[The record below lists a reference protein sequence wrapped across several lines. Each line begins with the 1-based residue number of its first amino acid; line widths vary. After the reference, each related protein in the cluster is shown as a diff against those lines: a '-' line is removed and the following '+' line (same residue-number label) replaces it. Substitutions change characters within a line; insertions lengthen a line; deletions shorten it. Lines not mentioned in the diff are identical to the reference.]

1 MRKIAVFFLLA
12 GVLLGEACNHADSVP
27 GGILS
32 TKEMKAILVDMQ
44 LADAY
49 NQQIQF
55 LPDTIN
61 PAERPVLQELK
72 LKKYYVQILQLH
84 HTTREEFLE
93 SYHYYEAHPD
103 LLQKVYSAMADEIKQ
118 TRTTLDSIQVKQQ
131 ARRDS
136 LRRKADSLLMKTDSL
151 RRKGGLLL
159 AKKDTAT
166 AKKDT
171 TGRQWWDLLIRK
183 KTKSYRL
190 DSLWKS
196 IEGR

>member
-1 MRKIAVFFLLA
+1 MRKISIFFLLA
-12 GVLLGEACNHADSVP
+12 GILLGDACNRADGVP

-32 TKEMKAILVDMQ
+32 TKEMKAILLDMQ

-61 PAERPVLQELK
+61 PVERPVLQELK

-103 LLQKVYSAMADEIKQ
+103 LLQKVYSAMAEEIKQ

-131 ARRDS
+131 ARQ
-136 LRRKADSLLMKTDSL
+136 DSLLMKTDSL
-151 RRKGGLLL
+151 RRKEGLLL
-159 AKKDTAT
+159 T
-166 AKKDT
+166 KKDT
-171 TGRQWWDLLIRK
+171 TGRQWWDLLIKK

-196 IEGR
+196 VEGR

>member
-1 MRKIAVFFLLA
+1 MRKISVFFLLA
-12 GVLLGEACNHADSVP
+12 GILLGNACNRADGVP

-32 TKEMKAILVDMQ
+32 TKEMKAILLDMQ

-61 PAERPVLQELK
+61 PVERPILQELK
-72 LKKYYVQILQLH
+72 LKKYYAQILQLH
-84 HTTREEFLE
+84 HTNREEFLE

-103 LLQKVYSAMADEIKQ
+103 LLQKVYSAMAEEIKQ
-118 TRTTLDSIQVKQQ
+118 TRTMLDSIQVKQQ

-136 LRRKADSLLMKTDSL
+136 LRRKADSLMVKTDSL
-151 RRKGGLLL
+151 HRKGALLL
-159 AKKDTAT
+159 TKKDTAA

-171 TGRQWWDLLIRK
+171 TGRQWWDLLIKK

-196 IEGR
+196 MKAR